1 MLFEAFMLC
10 SLLEDHTYLVIE
22 LPLKLD
28 FLIIREGSQS
38 RSPLWKGNCN
48 QTHSSKQFFSGLTST
63 SSSILQKVVTLFPK
77 AAFIYVIFSSI
88 SRILIWRPI
97 YRQPVYVGIYIYIP
111 LAPAHSNYR
120 LETKKNLS
128 WIKAYKAVSVRSYTT
143 ITHYITWFTCIHKY
157 AMKTHSSRVFPDGCS
172 GHLPREI
179 LTT

>member
-97 YRQPVYVGIYIYIP
+97 YRQPVYVGIYIYTSSTCALKLSIGNKKKSVMNKS
-111 LAPAHSNYR
+111 LQGRFREVIHNNYT
-120 LETKKNLS
+120 LYYLV
-128 WIKAYKAVSVRSYTT
+128 YMYTQ
-143 ITHYITWFTCIHKY
+143 ICDENALI
-157 AMKTHSSRVFPDGCS
+157 
-172 GHLPREI
+172 
-179 LTT
+179 

>member
-38 RSPLWKGNCN
+38 RSPHWKGNCN

-97 YRQPVYVGIYIYIP
+97 YRQPVYVGIYIYTFSTCALKLSIGNKKKSVMNKS
-111 LAPAHSNYR
+111 LQGRFREVIHNNYT
-120 LETKKNLS
+120 LYYLV
-128 WIKAYKAVSVRSYTT
+128 YMYTQ
-143 ITHYITWFTCIHKY
+143 ICDENALI
-157 AMKTHSSRVFPDGCS
+157 
-172 GHLPREI
+172 
-179 LTT
+179 

>member
-97 YRQPVYVGIYIYIP
+97 YRQPVYVGIYIYTFSTCALKLSIGNKKKSVMNKS
-111 LAPAHSNYR
+111 LQGRFREVIHNNYT
-120 LETKKNLS
+120 LYYLV
-128 WIKAYKAVSVRSYTT
+128 YMYTQ
-143 ITHYITWFTCIHKY
+143 ICDENALI
-157 AMKTHSSRVFPDGCS
+157 
-172 GHLPREI
+172 
-179 LTT
+179 